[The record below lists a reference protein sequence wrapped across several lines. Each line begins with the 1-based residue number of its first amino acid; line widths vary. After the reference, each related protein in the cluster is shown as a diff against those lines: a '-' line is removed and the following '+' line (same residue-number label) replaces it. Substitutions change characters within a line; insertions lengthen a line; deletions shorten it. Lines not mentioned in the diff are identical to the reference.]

1 MVLFRWVGRFLMLL
15 GFVVLALGL
24 AVWLGGADVTR
35 EAGFL
40 IADWHRPGLN
50 ATQAFVERYLHP
62 GLWRGVAVP
71 LLLRP
76 LWEAVLIV
84 FLACLVPGGV
94 LALIGQRG
102 RARKRRSSFR

>member
-1 MVLFRWVGRFLMLL
+1 MVLFRFVGRVLIVL
-15 GFVVLALGL
+15 GFLVLALGL

-40 IADWHRPGLN
+40 IAEWNRPGLN
-50 ATQAFVERYLHP
+50 ASQAFVERYLHP
-62 GLWRGVAVP
+62 VLWRGMAVP

-84 FLACLVPGGV
+84 FLGCLVVGGL
-94 LALIGQRG
+94 LALIGQRRRRR
-102 RARKRRSSFR
+102 RATFR